1 LTLTDPYRT
10 ARHNAIVLFGA
21 QAVVGAGQPIVLSMG
36 GLAGAYLLGADKS
49 LATAPITAFTLG
61 TAFSAIPAAMLMRRV
76 GRRNGFIAGAGVT
89 ALGGLIAA
97 LALFQN
103 QFWLFAL
110 GLMIIGGGSAFLQ
123 QYRFAAADGAPSDFK
138 PKAISWVMMGGILAA
153 VIGPQLVI
161 HTRDLF
167 EPVMFA
173 GSFASI
179 IGLALVGGTILAFL
193 RPTELKSGST
203 GEVKQPARPLIQI
216 IKQQRFITAIVCGI
230 SSFALMNFV
239 MVGAPLAMI
248 GCGFTPNE
256 AALGISWHMVAM
268 YGPSFFTGHLI
279 ARFGKDRMVAFGMLL
294 IMGAAAVALSGI
306 ELWQFWLSLVLLGLG
321 WNFSFISATAMVS
334 ECYRPSEKNK
344 VEGLH
349 DFLLFTIVA
358 IGSLMSGRVY
368 NAFGWEMVN
377 WVVFPVAGVSL
388 ALLALNAVRATAARS
403 EV

>member
-1 LTLTDPYRT
+1 LTATDPYRI
-10 ARHNAIVLFGA
+10 AKHNAIVLFGA

-61 TAFSAIPAAMLMRRV
+61 TAFSAIPAAMLMRLV
-76 GRRNGFIAGAGVT
+76 GRRIGFIGGAGAT
-89 ALGGLIAA
+89 ALGAFIAA
-97 LALFQN
+97 LALIQN
-103 QFWLFAL
+103 QFWIFAL

-138 PKAISWVMMGGILAA
+138 PKAISWVMMGGIFAA
-153 VIGPQLVI
+153 ILGPQLVI
-161 HTRDLF
+161 YTRDMF
-167 EPVMFA
+167 QPVMFA
-173 GSFASI
+173 GAFAAI
-179 IGLALVGGTILAFL
+179 IGLAFVGALILSFL
-193 RPTELKSGST
+193 RPTEAKGGT
-203 GEVKQPARPLIQI
+203 ATNANVPARPLTEI

-248 GCGFTPNE
+248 GCGFSPNE

-279 ARFGKDRMVAFGMLL
+279 ARFGKERMIAFGMLL
-294 IMGAAAVALSGI
+294 IMAAGGVALSGI
-306 ELWQFWLSLVLLGLG
+306 ELWQFWLALILLGIG

-349 DFLLFTIVA
+349 DFFLFTIVS
-358 IGSLMSGRVY
+358 IGSLMSGRIY
-368 NAFGWEMVN
+368 NAFGWDMVN
-377 WVVFPVAGVSL
+377 WIIFPIAALSL
-388 ALLALNAVRATAARS
+388 GLLALNAVRASAAKS
-403 EV
+403 EA

>member
-279 ARFGKDRMVAFGMLL
+279 ARFGKDRMVALGMLL

>member
-1 LTLTDPYRT
+1 MTLTDPYRT

-279 ARFGKDRMVAFGMLL
+279 ARFGKDRMVALGMLL

>member
-1 LTLTDPYRT
+1 MTLTDPYRT